1 MPCRLGIQDI
11 GYLGT
16 NGVEPADYV
25 LVVET
30 EQAEAVVG
38 AQINLR
44 INSNTSKE
52 LNESCLEKLKVST
65 KCQTW
70 IDQSSEVEIKGLML
84 ADGHSKIIFSFLPQK
99 GGLYTVWVCLL
110 EHHISGGPCT
120 LPISLYT
127 VQQPSHVQ
135 LSRLKCDSL
144 TSTPI
149 KANPGSA
156 STSGGIATESGDS
169 CTTKVNPGLSDTG
182 QRLLSSTLNTSLS
195 FNKRLEVVHEMEIL
209 EVKNEDLSMSGNNSA
224 QVHTK
229 HPEEAS
235 SSGLPEIFSPFV
247 SSDQDKHQVDHSAAL
262 VDDRSG
268 GARPKTSQS
277 TSSSETSS
285 PGVSVLLP
293 GTKILARSTSK
304 PRMQEL

>member
-1 MPCRLGIQDI
+1 
-11 GYLGT
+11 
-16 NGVEPADYV
+16 
-25 LVVET
+25 
-30 EQAEAVVG
+30 
-38 AQINLR
+38 
-44 INSNTSKE
+44 
-52 LNESCLEKLKVST
+52 
-65 KCQTW
+65 
-70 IDQSSEVEIKGLML
+70 
-84 ADGHSKIIFSFLPQK
+84 
-99 GGLYTVWVCLL
+99 
-110 EHHISGGPCT
+110 
-120 LPISLYT
+120 
-127 VQQPSHVQ
+127 
-135 LSRLKCDSL
+135 
-144 TSTPI
+144 
-149 KANPGSA
+149 
-156 STSGGIATESGDS
+156 
-169 CTTKVNPGLSDTG
+169 
-182 QRLLSSTLNTSLS
+182 
-195 FNKRLEVVHEMEIL
+195 MEIL